1 MTAAQFQY
9 DVVKALRR
17 YALQYPETNEGSSCV
32 KRAFRAR
39 NKGFLYLGE
48 KDDSYNIMV
57 KLDESLDE
65 AGALAAGQPDHYAVG
80 STSWVTMN
88 FGADQIPPDG
98 LVERWIDESFRLQ
111 APKAVLAELDQD

>member
-39 NKGFLYLGE
+39 NKGFLYLGG
-48 KDDSYNIMV
+48 KGR
-57 KLDESLDE
+57 LLQHHGE
-65 AGALAAGQPDHYAVG
+65 ARRVPG
-80 STSWVTMN
+80 
-88 FGADQIPPDG
+88 
-98 LVERWIDESFRLQ
+98 
-111 APKAVLAELDQD
+111 